1 MNERIINPMKKI
13 PIYAM
18 LILILLLLISVW
30 KNYSYAAEK
39 RQLRNEMLSRSFHA
53 AIDISGDLEVLLTEL
68 DSETLNYEEA
78 EEKLIQISHD
88 FIGLHCSLRTFAAYF
103 PPTGVHRNSYTGM
116 YDFEF
121 VAKTL
126 TAVQGELNGKKYWG
140 IMYDNAIS
148 DKEIEYLKILK
159 KEIDRMI
166 DSLSSNTDKL
176 NMIDN
181 ISTSCVD
188 DAINHF
194 VDKLDIFNGESP
206 LYLLFE

>member
-1 MNERIINPMKKI
+1 MKKRI

-18 LILILLLLISVW
+18 LILILLLFISIW

-39 RQLRNEMLSRSFHA
+39 RCLRNEMLSRSCHA
-53 AIDISGDLEVLLTEL
+53 AIDISGELEMLLTQL

-78 EEKLIQISHD
+78 EEKLIQISHY
-88 FIGLHCSLRTFAAYF
+88 FIELHCSLRTFATYF
-103 PPTGVHRNSYTGM
+103 PPSGVHRNSYTGM

-121 VAKTL
+121 VAETL
-126 TAVQGELNGKKYWG
+126 TGVQGELNGNKYCG
-140 IMYDNAIS
+140 IMCDNAIS

-159 KEIDRMI
+159 EEIDRMI
-166 DSLSSNTDKL
+166 DSLSSKTDKFS
-176 NMIDN
+176 MIDN

-188 DAINHF
+188 DALNHF
-194 VDKLDIFNGESP
+194 VDKWDIFNEESP